1 MKTER
6 VKDSK
11 NLKVGDKVLIV
22 GNVAGSRNSIGD
34 IGIVKNL
41 TAHDCQVVVEG
52 KAFGDRGN
60 FSILSDLEKV
70 LDEAEEDVI
79 EKIQD
84 VKSWWIAIV
93 DKWDRLVV
101 WFNS

>member
-6 VKDSK
+6 VQDLKD
-11 NLKVGDKVLIV
+11 LEIGDKVLIV
-22 GNVAGSRNSIGD
+22 GNDAGSRNSIGD
-34 IGIVKNL
+34 VGIVKKIFSI
-41 TAHDCQVVVEG
+41 DCQVEVEG
-52 KAFGDRGN
+52 VPYNGRGN
-60 FSILSDLEKV
+60 LSILSDLEKV

-84 VKSWWIAIV
+84 VKSWWAAIV
-93 DKWDRLVV
+93 DKWDRLII